1 MDNISLS
8 QKQIILGGL
17 LGDASFYKEK
27 KYISFSQSEKQLNY
41 IKWKYS
47 MFYNDEKHLHSVY
60 NTWNNQR

>member
-27 KYISFSQSEKQLNY
+27 KYISFSQSEK
-41 IKWKYS
+41 
-47 MFYNDEKHLHSVY
+47 
-60 NTWNNQR
+60 